1 MTEEKSA
8 WSIFRINPLPY
19 AMVSLP
25 LMIQKKYED
34 ALVYLNKGL
43 ELSPENSPMKAQ
55 FYAYLGESFYV
66 LDSVERAFKMFDE
79 VLKINP
85 NDIMTLNNYSYYLSI
100 RNERLNDAERMSA
113 KRFLPIRITLLFW
126 ILMPGCCLSRKVIR

>member
-1 MTEEKSA
+1 
-8 WSIFRINPLPY
+8 
-19 AMVSLP
+19 MVSLP

-113 KRFLPIRITLLFW
+113 KTVSADPNNPTFLV
-126 ILMPGCCLSRKVIR
+126 LMPGCCLSRKVIR